1 MACTINKY
9 LLCIFSYFIISLIA
23 TCYRV
28 YCGRCFFVSKN
39 SWGEYTMPLQKL
51 LYKNDRRY
59 HRHLL
64 WWYQIG
70 YLKLKTCSKRLLA
83 AGSFNIYISYI
94 SRKSKQADFTF
105 LICYL
110 QMIHFDNS
118 RFRSIYMLA
127 AKVTHIAKASI
138 YQLQH
143 INIVKAIVDIISP
156 QTS

>member
-1 MACTINKY
+1 
-9 LLCIFSYFIISLIA
+9 
-23 TCYRV
+23 
-28 YCGRCFFVSKN
+28 
-39 SWGEYTMPLQKL
+39 MPLQEL
-51 LYKNDRRY
+51 LYKERY
-59 HRHLL
+59 ETVLNEAMQYSMEFDHL
-64 WWYQIG
+64 YQQADKAMYESKRTEGIIATFYDDIQIG

-94 SRKSKQADFTF
+94 SRKSKQPDFTF

-127 AKVTHIAKASI
+127 AKVTHIANASI